1 MRAIKYLEAR
11 HRCRARGLQ
20 LQTTARQCAPRN
32 PTPPATA
39 LAVAGPNSGFDTATG
54 PLLRVWA
61 RLKPP
66 RHTVAMSHEGGLVN
80 ASGLTGTSAK
90 DSGTGE
96 SYLAAPLTI
105 AR

>member
-1 MRAIKYLEAR
+1 MACAQLNTLKAR

-54 PLLRVWA
+54 PLLRVWT

-66 RHTVAMSHEGGLVN
+66 RHTVAMSHEGM
-80 ASGLTGTSAK
+80 
-90 DSGTGE
+90 
-96 SYLAAPLTI
+96 